1 MQTSSSSSKQDDR
14 PDSNKQRKRACA
26 AYDTIS
32 KCQKPIAGLL
42 RSAERQKRLSM
53 PLGNPLG
60 LGGDDRDNQSVMSN
74 TMLAC
79 ALTGKEKHGVLL
91 QPQSEVANLNEAAN

>member
-1 MQTSSSSSKQDDR
+1 
-14 PDSNKQRKRACA
+14 
-26 AYDTIS
+26 
-32 KCQKPIAGLL
+32 
-42 RSAERQKRLSM
+42 M